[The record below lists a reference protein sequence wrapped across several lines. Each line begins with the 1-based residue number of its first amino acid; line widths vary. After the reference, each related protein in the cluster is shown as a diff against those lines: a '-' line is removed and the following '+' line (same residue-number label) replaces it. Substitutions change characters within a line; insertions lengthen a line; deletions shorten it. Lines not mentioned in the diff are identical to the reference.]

1 MTLGEHL
8 QWVAERLEQSD
19 LFYGHGTDNAWD
31 EAVFLCLSALE
42 LPLDSS
48 ESVLSKPVTAA
59 QKETLLQWV
68 TERTEARKPL
78 PYITG
83 VGWFAGK
90 PYQVNEQVLIPRSPL
105 AEVLLTQAQPW
116 LQQAP
121 QRILDL
127 CTGSG
132 CIGIEA
138 AHQFPEAQVD
148 LVDISEQALQVA
160 TLNANLHG
168 VSDRIRCVQSD
179 GFSAL
184 AGQQYDLILLNPPY
198 VSAAELDDM
207 PAEYQHEPR
216 LALASGV
223 DGMALT
229 QRLLGEVAHHLTQNG
244 LLFLEVGY
252 SADTLAAIF
261 PEFPFVWLE
270 FAHGGEGV
278 TVLTAQD
285 CRYFRDLVTD

>member
-1 MTLGEHL
+1 
-8 QWVAERLEQSD
+8 V
-19 LFYGHGTDNAWD
+19 
-31 EAVFLCLSALE
+31 
-42 LPLDSS
+42 
-48 ESVLSKPVTAA
+48 
-59 QKETLLQWV
+59 
-68 TERTEARKPL
+68 
-78 PYITG
+78 
-83 VGWFAGK
+83 
-90 PYQVNEQVLIPRSPL
+90 
-105 AEVLLTQAQPW
+105 
-116 LQQAP
+116 P

-127 CTGSG
+127 CSGSG

-168 VSDRIRCVQSD
+168 VSDRIRCIQSD

-229 QRLLGEVAHHLTQNG
+229 QRLLGEVAHHLTRKG